1 MNSLKVLVLGLL
13 FLPATSMA
21 VDTNEDEDLRTKMS
35 FDGVNVDG
43 QYQMDQEAV
52 VTVEDDKVLDALFGV
67 RKNYLDR
74 IQKDSKKN

>member
-1 MNSLKVLVLGLL
+1 VNSLKVLVLGLL